1 MESKLT
7 RVTGDSLFARL
18 EEAYR
23 DHRDRLVTFAAAFL
37 GDKALA
43 EDVVHDV
50 FAMLAKE
57 PERMASIA
65 NPGHYL
71 TVCARNGA
79 LAVLRRKKRR
89 GGIPPAAD
97 DQSPPTADPA
107 QMASRTEEN
116 GTLLRLVA
124 SLPDDL
130 RAVLTLR
137 IWGELS
143 FKEIAE
149 MGGVSKGT
157 AHGRYVQAL
166 ERLRHALARGV
177 RDE

>member
-1 MESKLT
+1 MEPKLT
-7 RVTGDSLFARL
+7 TGTGDSVFDRL

-23 DHRDRLVTFAAAFL
+23 AHRDRLVTFAAAFL
-37 GDKALA
+37 GERGLA

-50 FAMLAKE
+50 FATLAKD
-57 PERMASIA
+57 
-65 NPGHYL
+65 PGRIVSVADPGRYL

-79 LAVLRRKKRR
+79 LALLRQKKRR
-89 GGIPPAAD
+89 SVIPPVGNE
-97 DQSPPTADPA
+97 PPLPAADPA

-130 RAVLTLR
+130 REVLTLR

-149 MGGVSKGT
+149 TGGVSKGT

-166 ERLRHALARGV
+166 ERLRQALARGV